1 MKTTLLSCFFLLLPM
16 AMCAQEEAQPAV
28 ADTTEQAFTEHILFE
43 GIEVKGDIYTF
54 QHELEHHGFK
64 LIKRMA
70 DAEQFAMR
78 GTIAGCTC
86 DFVISYSHETRT
98 VYRIMARPKRVNI
111 PAYLDSLKVR
121 YGEPYDYEDET
132 YKWLLP
138 NGMVMFKTPA
148 SYDPTLLL
156 LDALGVKA
164 YKEEEDSARVRM
176 PNNG

>member
-1 MKTTLLSCFFLLLPM
+1 MLPF
-16 AMCAQEEAQPAV
+16 AINAQGEVRPEAADTAAQPA
-28 ADTTEQAFTEHILFE
+28 TEHILFE

-54 QHELEHHGFK
+54 YRELQKHGFK

-70 DAEQFAMR
+70 DTEQYAMN
-78 GTIAGCTC
+78 GKIAGAAC
-86 DFVISYSHETRT
+86 DFLISYSHESRT

-132 YKWLLP
+132 YKWMLP
-138 NGMVMFKTPA
+138 NGMVMFKAPDA
-148 SYDPTLLL
+148 YDPTLVI

-164 YKEEEDSARVRM
+164 YKEEEDSSHARM
-176 PNNG
+176 PNGA